1 MEKKLFIMLSFM
13 VFIACGCSSLLP
25 STKTDTGSRWESF
38 DEAKKTFDKIV
49 PYKTTAGDLNAMG
62 LDPLKTPN
70 MEVLTYLDII
80 QRFMPHPS
88 ITADYLDKG
97 LQDCISAKDCCRAR
111 EFTLREIKKER
122 RGNVFLDF
130 FKFKR
135 KTSTSGWEFQPL
147 IVMKDDLVVYK
158 MWSGK
163 PNINETVEENNP
175 LGPLQNSGELLSKL
189 ASDMI

>member
-1 MEKKLFIMLSFM
+1 MGKKLFIVLSVM
-13 VFIACGCSSLLP
+13 VFMACGCSSLLP
-25 STKTDTGSRWESF
+25 STKTDTGSRWQSF
-38 DEAKKTFDKIV
+38 DEAKKTFDRIV
-49 PYKTTAGDLNAMG
+49 PYQTTAKELDAMG

-70 MEVLTYLDII
+70 MEILTYLDII

-88 ITADYLDKG
+88 ITAKDLDKG
-97 LQDCISAKDCCRAR
+97 LQDCISAKDFCRAS
-111 EFTLREIKKER
+111 EFTLREVRKER

-175 LGPLQNSGELLSKL
+175 LGPLQNSGELLGKL
-189 ASDMI
+189 ASDLI